1 MNQESSNKNLE
12 LITVYPK
19 LADYMRSFK
28 KGADPLANYRKFM
41 MNFSELQKNGIKGDI
56 VALEKLKEIGLTMSE
71 AKTHFVNPDNIRY
84 HEFFDTVS

>member
-12 LITVYPK
+12 LISKYSK
-19 LADYMRSFK
+19 LAEYMRPFK
-28 KGADPLANYRKFM
+28 KGADPLANYRRFM
-41 MNFSELQKNGIKGDI
+41 MKFSELQKNGIKAD
-56 VALEKLKEIGLTMSE
+56 VDALEHLKEMGLTISE